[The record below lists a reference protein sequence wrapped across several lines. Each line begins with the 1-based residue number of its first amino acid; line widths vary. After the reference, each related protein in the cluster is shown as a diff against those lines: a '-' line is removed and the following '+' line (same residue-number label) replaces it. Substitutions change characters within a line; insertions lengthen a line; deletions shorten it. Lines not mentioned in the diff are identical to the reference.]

1 MDKNV
6 IIDRDTRP
14 SYELLLIGNSIL
26 KERVD
31 ALEAQIKA
39 VQAERDSIN
48 SECIELRNEWDSNWS
63 GLFQAMEHLI
73 REEFGCTD
81 WTPEQNR
88 AFEKLR
94 MDSPVEPVW
103 Y

>member
-6 IIDRDTRP
+6 IYDRNHRP
-14 SYELLLIGNSIL
+14 SYEQLSIACSIL
-26 KERVD
+26 RERVRG
-31 ALEAQIKA
+31 L
-39 VQAERDSIN
+39 QAERDSLN
-48 SECIELRNEWDSNWS
+48 SECLELRSNWDSTWG

-81 WTPEQNR
+81 WTPEQSR

-94 MDSPVEPVW
+94 MSSPVEPVW